1 MYSIKPSGYR
11 VKIRFDKDLLAVKQ
25 INYFTKF
32 VNVFI
37 VYDLDNCD
45 LEIPLR
51 NFTKKLL
58 VGATTIVKNSNKGKW
73 G

>member
-1 MYSIKPSGYR
+1 M
-11 VKIRFDKDLLAVKQ
+11 KIRFDKDLLAAEQ

-58 VGATTIVKNSNKGKW
+58 VWCDYYSKK
-73 G
+73 

>member
-1 MYSIKPSGYR
+1 MHSIKPSGYR
-11 VKIRFDKDLLAVKQ
+11 MKIRFDKDLLAAEQ

-58 VGATTIVKNSNKGKW
+58 VWCDYYSKK
-73 G
+73 